1 MSPSLPQLR
10 VVSTSPSDAG
20 PARAPD
26 DPPQGDLGA
35 LYTRYAAYV
44 GAIALRLT
52 GRPDEVDDLVQDVF
66 LAAHSGLKRRDSDAE
81 VKGWL
86 ATVTVRMS
94 QRRLRRLRLRGF
106 FGQDDGARFDDL
118 AAPGATP
125 EQKVLVAR
133 IYRVL
138 EREPVANRVAWI
150 LRRVDGHSVTE
161 VAALCDCSPATAK
174 RRIAAASIAIEE
186 VLGRG

>member
-1 MSPSLPQLR
+1 M
-10 VVSTSPSDAG
+10 
-20 PARAPD
+20 
-26 DPPQGDLGA
+26 
-35 LYTRYAAYV
+35 
-44 GAIALRLT
+44 
-52 GRPDEVDDLVQDVF
+52 
-66 LAAHSGLKRRDSDAE
+66 
-81 VKGWL
+81 
-86 ATVTVRMS
+86 
-94 QRRLRRLRLRGF
+94 
-106 FGQDDGARFDDL
+106 
-118 AAPGATP
+118 
-125 EQKVLVAR
+125 LVAR

>member
-1 MSPSLPQLR
+1 VKHPVPQLR
-10 VVSTSPSDAG
+10 VVPRSPGGDASD
-20 PARAPD
+20 RAPD
-26 DPPQGDLGA
+26 PIPRGDLGA
-35 LYTRYAAYV
+35 LYERYANYV

-66 LAAHSGLKRRDSDAE
+66 LAAHSGLKRRETDAE

-106 FGQDDGARFDDL
+106 FGQDDGASFDDL
-118 AAPGATP
+118 AAPGASP
-125 EQKVLVAR
+125 EQKALVAR

-138 EREPVANRVAWI
+138 EREPVAHRVAWI
-150 LRRVDGHSVTE
+150 LRRVDGHSVSE
-161 VAALCDCSPATAK
+161 VATLCDCSPATAK
-174 RRIAAASIAIEE
+174 RRIAAASVAIEE
-186 VLGRG
+186 VMGRD